1 MVCCFFVD
9 KNRRESIVGNT
20 KIQIIRVYEGTRTAK
35 EVLADAIAYK
45 VRKKLD
51 SDMEMIKRKEYNQ
64 GSTKG
69 MPLSLS
75 GLCG

>member
-1 MVCCFFVD
+1 M
-9 KNRRESIVGNT
+9 GN
-20 KIQIIRVYEGTRTAK
+20 KRIRIIRIYEGTRTAK
-35 EVLADAIAYK
+35 EVLADAIAVK

-51 SDMEMIKRKEYNQ
+51 SDMETIKRKEYNQ

-69 MPLSLS
+69 VPQSLS

>member
-1 MVCCFFVD
+1 MRD
-9 KNRRESIVGNT
+9 TNIR
-20 KIQIIRVYEGTRTAK
+20 IIWVYEGTRTAK
-35 EVLADAIAYK
+35 EVLADAIAVK

-51 SDMEMIKRKEYNQ
+51 SDMEKIKGKEYNR

-69 MPLSLS
+69 VPKSLS

>member
-1 MVCCFFVD
+1 MG
-9 KNRRESIVGNT
+9 KS
-20 KIQIIRVYEGTRTAK
+20 KIKIIRVYEGTRTAK

-51 SDMEMIKRKEYNQ
+51 SDMEIIRGKEYNQ
-64 GSTKG
+64 DSTQG
-69 MPLSLS
+69 LPISLS

>member
-1 MVCCFFVD
+1 MN
-9 KNRRESIVGNT
+9 KSEIR
-20 KIQIIRVYEGTRTAK
+20 IIRVYEGTRTAK

-51 SDMEMIKRKEYNQ
+51 SDMEMIRRKEYNQ
-64 GSTKG
+64 DSTQG
-69 MPLSLS
+69 LPLSLS

>member
-1 MVCCFFVD
+1 MG
-9 KNRRESIVGNT
+9 KT

-51 SDMEMIKRKEYNQ
+51 SDMEMIKGKEYNQ

>member
-1 MVCCFFVD
+1 MR
-9 KNRRESIVGNT
+9 KT

-35 EVLADAIAYK
+35 EVLVDAIAYK

-51 SDMEMIKRKEYNQ
+51 SDMELIRGKEYNQ
-64 GSTKG
+64 DSTQG
-69 MPLSLS
+69 LPISLS